1 MKTLPV
7 LILLAAVAPGA
18 RGAALTIAPDAAA
31 NIRTVVGDVYAN
43 GRCFEF
49 LEALS
54 DDLGPRLTGTD
65 NYERSVRWA
74 VDTFHA
80 IGIADVR
87 LEAVQLP
94 HGWQRG
100 TARAQL
106 LGGAPRALHVAAF
119 GWSPPTP
126 KNGVRAPIVVLA
138 DTTDAAVTAA
148 KVRGAVVLIDRTA
161 LVGPVVF
168 HHGTVEE
175 WQRERRAE
183 TLYARL
189 RDAGARAVLVYAK
202 TANQVLRTGDPAD
215 GGEALPLPIAYLGN
229 EDALLLRRQ
238 LARGGAEVEL
248 VLDTSL
254 TGPITVHNVV
264 AELHGRERSDEV
276 VMLGA
281 HLDSWDF
288 ATGAQDNGSGVAQVI
303 EAARAI
309 AALGTAPRRSVRF
322 ALWASEEQGLN
333 GSLGYVRAHG
343 SEMRH
348 VVAYLNTD
356 TGAGRPRGWLVG
368 GSATI
373 TPTLA
378 PLAAP
383 LTRLGGSTVTEDVS
397 FDTDSGGF
405 LLAGVPA
412 FNLDVVDDDYDTVV
426 HHKPGDTLDKVDAHD
441 LTSGAAMLAVTA
453 YALAESAERPLR
465 RFSRQE
471 VARASLRAGAKASLW
486 ASSTTIAALRS
497 GSQR

>member
-1 MKTLPV
+1 MKKIPV
-7 LILLAAVAPGA
+7 LVLLAALAPAA

-31 NIRTVVGDVYAN
+31 NIRSVVGDSYAN
-43 GRCFEF
+43 GRCFEY

-87 LEAVQLP
+87 LEAVLLP

-100 TARAQL
+100 TAHAQL
-106 LGGAPRALHVAAF
+106 LGRSSRALHVAAF

-126 KNGVRAPIVVLA
+126 KNGVRAPVVLLT
-138 DTTDAAVTAA
+138 DTNDEAVAAA
-148 KVRGAVVLIDRTA
+148 KVGGAIVLIDRA
-161 LVGPVVF
+161 VLIGPVAF

-189 RDAGARAVLVYAK
+189 RDAGARALLVYAK
-202 TANQVLRTGDPAD
+202 TANQVLRTGDPVD
-215 GGEALPLPIAYLGN
+215 GAVVLPLPVAYVGN
-229 EDALLLRRQ
+229 EDALLLRRR
-238 LARGGAEVEL
+238 LAKGATEVEL
-248 VLDTSL
+248 VLDTSI

-264 AELHGRERSDEV
+264 AELHGRERADEV

-333 GSLGYVRAHG
+333 GSLAYVRAHG
-343 SEMRH
+343 GEMRQ

-356 TGAGRPRGWLVG
+356 DGAGRPRGWLVG

-373 TPTLA
+373 TPAIA
-378 PLAAP
+378 PLAAL
-383 LTRLGGSTVTEDVS
+383 LTRLGGSGVTEDVA

-412 FNLDVVDDDYDTVV
+412 FDLDVVDDDYDTVV

-441 LTSGAAMLAVTA
+441 LASGAVMLAVTA

-471 VARASLRAGAKASLW
+471 VDGLLDRNGALEYVRSSPLNDLW
-486 ASSTTIAALRS
+486 RE
-497 GSQR
+497 

>member
-1 MKTLPV
+1 MKKIPV
-7 LILLAAVAPGA
+7 LVLVAALAPAAH
-18 RGAALTIAPDAAA
+18 GAALTIAPDATA
-31 NIRTVVGDVYAN
+31 NMRTLVGDIYAN

-87 LEAVQLP
+87 LEPVLLP

-100 TARAQL
+100 AARAQL
-106 LGGAPRALHVAAF
+106 MGRVPRALHVAAF

-126 KNGVRAPIVVLA
+126 KNGVKAPVVSLP
-138 DTTDAAVTAA
+138 DTTDEAIAAA
-148 KVRGAVVLIDRTA
+148 KVRGRIVLIDRA
-161 LVGPVVF
+161 AVVGPAGF

-175 WQRERRAE
+175 WQRERRGE

-189 RDAGARAVLVYAK
+189 RDAGALAALVYAK
-202 TANQVLRTGDPAD
+202 TANQVLPTGDPVD
-215 GGEALPLPIAYLGN
+215 GAVALPLPMAYLGE

-238 LARGGAEVEL
+238 LAKGAVAIEL
-248 VLDTSL
+248 VLETSI

-264 AELHGRERSDEV
+264 AELRGREQPDDV

-288 ATGAQDNGSGVAQVI
+288 ATGEQDIGRGVAQVV

-333 GSLGYVRAHG
+333 GSLAYVRAHG
-343 SEMRH
+343 GEMRH

-356 TGAGRPRGWLVG
+356 DGAGRPKGWLVG
-368 GSATI
+368 GSETI
-373 TPTLA
+373 TPAIA
-378 PLAAP
+378 PLAAL
-383 LTRLGGSTVTEDVS
+383 LTRLGGSAVS
-397 FDTDSGGF
+397 ENADFDTDSGGF

-412 FNLDVVDDDYDTVV
+412 FDLDVVDDDYDPVV
-426 HHKPGDTLDKVDAHD
+426 HHKPADTLDKVDAHD
-441 LTSGAAMLAVTA
+441 LTAGAAMLAVTA

-471 VARASLRAGAKASLW
+471 VEELLNKNGALEYIRTSPLNDLW
-486 ASSTTIAALRS
+486 RE
-497 GSQR
+497 